1 MAQGRG
7 NVLKTLARR
16 RKTVR
21 TKTIV
26 ALIASS
32 MRNMDTVNVRK
43 QAGAELGKA
52 QLKLRLGFTK
62 LVRLA

>member
-7 NVLKTLARR
+7 NVLKELARR

-21 TKTIV
+21 TMNIV
-26 ALIASS
+26 ALIAAPE
-32 MRNMDTVNVRK
+32 DTVNVRK

-52 QLKLRLGFTK
+52 HLKLRLGFTK

>member
-1 MAQGRG
+1 MAKGRG
-7 NVLKTLARR
+7 NVLKILARR

-21 TKTIV
+21 TMAIVDLIV
-26 ALIASS
+26 AS
-32 MRNMDTVNVRK
+32 MDTVNVRK